1 MKKAELKTLLAQAIA
16 RQQSRAI
23 ALAND
28 DNPQTV
34 ASYRETLTTYTT
46 LQAVFEAVDAPRPA
60 AAYDLQLLT
69 R

>member
-16 RQQSRAI
+16 RQQSRI
-23 ALAND
+23 IGLTGD
-28 DNPQTV
+28 DNPQVIAARNT
-34 ASYRETLTTYTT
+34 AQATYST
-46 LQAVFEAVDAPRPA
+46 LQAVAEALDAPRPQ